1 MERPLVEEDRFRETE
16 QFIIGVDDGI
26 VPFLRCCR
34 NGDAGHLI
42 LEHLDGAGCDF
53 LGDARAAGHVV
64 FKAALVH
71 IFFDHGIGIG
81 IADDELALVGAEGN
95 ADDGDA
101 PLASLADVLDEVDVV
116 VAKAFGRNDAA
127 VDVEAFQERAQA
139 VGNPEFFVIDLRR
152 ADEDDANEVQ
162 FSVLGQAFD

>member
-1 MERPLVEEDRFRETE
+1 M
-16 QFIIGVDDGI
+16 
-26 VPFLRCCR
+26 
-34 NGDAGHLI
+34 
-42 LEHLDGAGCDF
+42 
-53 LGDARAAGHVV
+53 
-64 FKAALVH
+64 
-71 IFFDHGIGIG
+71 
-81 IADDELALVGAEGN
+81 
-95 ADDGDA
+95 
-101 PLASLADVLDEVDVV
+101 LDEVDVV